1 MVKKT
6 KEFVTCCVS
15 GWQWSRRL
23 KNLLLVVFQAGS
35 GQED

>member
-23 KNLLLVVFQAGS
+23 NNLLLVFQAGS